1 MTRPRAADD
10 FDTIYRRIK
19 ELRREAATAPPAEA
33 NRPARTDTPLTDHD
47 RRLKDR
53 REGLPPPWVLTIF
66 LAAPARLSPIDCGPI
81 TSGPSSERHYGGAG
95 SGEAGS
101 LH

>member
-10 FDTIYRRIK
+10 FATIRKRMK
-19 ELRREAATAPPAEA
+19 ELRRETAAAAPVTNHEK
-33 NRPARTDTPLTDHD
+33 RQ
-47 RRLKDR
+47 KER
-53 REGLPPPWVLTIF
+53 REGLPPHWVPTIF
-66 LAAPARLSPIDCGPI
+66 LAAPARLSPIACGPI
-81 TSGPSSERHYGGAG
+81 TSGSSSERHYGGAG

>member
-1 MTRPRAADD
+1 VTRPRAAHD
-10 FDTIYRRIK
+10 FATIRERMK
-19 ELRREAATAPPAEA
+19 ELRRETAAAPPAKPDQPPRA
-33 NRPARTDTPLTDHD
+33 DTPLTNHE

-53 REGLPPPWVLTIF
+53 RDGLPPHWVPTIF
-66 LAAPARLSPIDCGPI
+66 LAAPTLLSPIDCGPI
-81 TSGPSSERHYGGAG
+81 TSGSSSERHDGGAG